1 MEYWLVKE
9 SYQIG
14 AGDITQTS
22 EHKFKT
28 EEAARS
34 WVANEEKKYIGMSPL
49 SAHTF
54 EVEKVEIRFEGEE
67 EPIRD
72 YGVYGRRGW

>member
-1 MEYWLVKE
+1 MEYWVVEE

-22 EHKFKT
+22 KHNFRT
-28 EEAARS
+28 EDEARK

-54 EVEKVEIRFEGEE
+54 EVKKVKISFVGDE
-67 EPIRD
+67 EPFRD
-72 YGVYGRRGW
+72 YGPSYRGW

>member
-1 MEYWLVKE
+1 MEYWVVKE

-22 EHKFKT
+22 EHKFRT
-28 EEAARS
+28 EDDARR
-34 WVANEEKKYIGMSPL
+34 WAANEEKKYIGMSPL

-54 EVEKVEIRFEGEE
+54 KVERVKISFEGDE
-67 EPIRD
+67 EPFRD
-72 YGVYGRRGW
+72 YGPSYRGW